1 MKTSYIN
8 NIIFKILQLLLFF
21 PLNIKAQNFEH
32 INHLIYQGKYHEA
45 IKYIEEEE
53 KKNYNN
59 SQLNLQKAEIY
70 LYLNENNKDTSDIII
85 NKAFESIL
93 KAYIDNNKSDKIS
106 ELAKRCY
113 NITYRKAGINLNL
126 ENYKLANEWFIKV
139 KKLSEIIKLND
150 SYVNYY
156 AGLSAFN
163 SEDYNFMLQCFDNYN
178 VPSEYK
184 KETAEMLIIYYNN
197 ANEINKMLEILNYI
211 NYNSIE
217 INEEIMISTLKQLL
231 KNGRCNE
238 KIVNNLSNQYENK
251 NVQLEIARYFYF
263 CKDTATSID
272 ILTKTYKKF
281 PDDTLISSQLALIHY
296 NNAIYYLKLAKELI
310 NKDENNIE
318 RYRKLKDKYIEEMKL
333 SVFYNE
339 NAIKNNLKSTENIIC
354 LYDSYKHLQ
363 RKEEMV
369 KLKLKYNF
377 LK

>member
-1 MKTSYIN
+1 
-8 NIIFKILQLLLFF
+8 
-21 PLNIKAQNFEH
+21 
-32 INHLIYQGKYHEA
+32 
-45 IKYIEEEE
+45 
-53 KKNYNN
+53 
-59 SQLNLQKAEIY
+59 
-70 LYLNENNKDTSDIII
+70 
-85 NKAFESIL
+85 
-93 KAYIDNNKSDKIS
+93 
-106 ELAKRCY
+106 
-113 NITYRKAGINLNL
+113 
-126 ENYKLANEWFIKV
+126 
-139 KKLSEIIKLND
+139 
-150 SYVNYY
+150 
-156 AGLSAFN
+156 
-163 SEDYNFMLQCFDNYN
+163 
-178 VPSEYK
+178 
-184 KETAEMLIIYYNN
+184 
-197 ANEINKMLEILNYI
+197 MLEILNYI